1 MMTKHKIIQM
11 ENAWRLLNAKILLVL
26 ICLLPYL
33 SFSQTLKEWQ
43 HLDPENDKVLG
54 ISTYRAYEFLKNKKS
69 KPVIVA
75 VIDNGA
81 DLSHE
86 DLQGQFWVNPGEIP
100 GNGIDDDKNGYI
112 DDIHGWNFLGNSK
125 GENIK
130 RDQTELTRI
139 YASLKNKYS
148 DSASIQILK
157 RDSSAFSFYKKIS
170 SLYLAS
176 ISDKKKEIAIFE
188 NMLKSFLNADSI
200 IKARFTD
207 GNYTQLDLFKL
218 KDSSVQV
225 LSARNF
231 LLDMYASEIDKKKLQ
246 GYLKNCNDDLAT
258 RLNPQF
264 NIRQQI
270 IGDNPDDLQ
279 DNIYGNNMVDAQSP
293 YHGTGVSGTIAALYN
308 ELGVNGVAKNVKIMV
323 LRILPNGDESDK
335 DVALAIRYA
344 VKNKADII
352 NCSFGKSY
360 SMHPEFVNQA
370 IKEAENA
377 GVLIVHA
384 AGNDGRNNDSI
395 LTYPTGFYQD
405 GKRASNWICVGA
417 STLED
422 NKGIVAYFS
431 NYGKKSVDVFAPGY
445 EVPSCAL
452 GSKYDLSSGTSTAAP
467 IVSGIAAV
475 LKSYF
480 PKLKASEIKEIILK
494 SIYKPKTQLIKLP
507 GNNNKIAN
515 FKDISA
521 SGGIVNLYNAVILAK
536 TKY

>member
-1 MMTKHKIIQM
+1 MTKYKIIQM
-11 ENAWRLLNAKILLVL
+11 EKGWKFLIMKIFL
-26 ICLLPYL
+26 ILIYLLPYL
-33 SFSQTLKEWQ
+33 LFSQTLKEWQ
-43 HLDPENDKVLG
+43 HLDPEKDKVLG
-54 ISTYRAYEFLKNKKS
+54 ISTIRAYDFLKNKKS

-81 DLSHE
+81 DIGHE
-86 DLQGQFWVNPGEIP
+86 DLKGRFWVNHGEIP

-112 DDIHGWNFLGNSK
+112 DDIHGWNFLGNKK

-139 YASLKNKYS
+139 YANLINKYN
-148 DSASIQILK
+148 DSASIQNLQK
-157 RDSSAFSFYKKIS
+157 DSSQYLYHKKIKS
-170 SLYLAS
+170 AYLTTV
-176 ISDKKKEIAIFE
+176 SDKKKEISIYE
-188 NMLKSFLNADSI
+188 NLLKRFLNADSV
-200 IKARFTD
+200 IKLKFPS
-207 GNYTQLDLFKL
+207 GEYSQLDLFRL
-218 KDSSVQV
+218 NDSSAHV

-231 LLDMYASEIDKKKLQ
+231 LLDMYASEIDKQKLLS
-246 GYLKNCNDDLAT
+246 YIKNCNDDLTT

-279 DNIYGNNMVDAQSP
+279 DNVYGNNIVDAQSP

-308 ELGVNGVAKNVKIMV
+308 ELGVTGVAKNVKIMV

-335 DVALAIRYA
+335 DVALAIKYA

-360 SMHPEFVNQA
+360 SMHPEFVIQA

-395 LTYPTGFYQD
+395 ITYPTGFYAD
-405 GKRASNWICVGA
+405 GKRAANWICVGA
-417 STLED
+417 STSED

-445 EVPSCAL
+445 DIPSCAL
-452 GSKYDLSSGTSTAAP
+452 GNKYDVSSGTSTAAP
-467 IVSGIAAV
+467 IVSGVAAV

-480 PKLKASEIKEIILK
+480 PKLKANEIKEIILK
-494 SIYKPKTQLIKLP
+494 SAYKPKNQIVKLP

-515 FKDISA
+515 FKNISV

-536 TKY
+536 TEY